1 MHRRRRSRT
10 HLLFQLVTVSIAV
23 IALSLV
29 GLRLWLN
36 YSTTSPRGIST
47 STAPSATTSSVPTH
61 VTPSEQSQLKQTVD
75 AILESRVGT
84 IEVAVE
90 DLNSGVT
97 STFGPQNPQD
107 EASVVKVNIL
117 AALLAT
123 SQTSNPPLTAPMREL
138 AREMIVAS
146 DNNAATS
153 LWTVAGGSAGI
164 AAVDGRIGLTSTTP
178 SPCVQCAGFP
188 WPGWGLTTT
197 TPLDQLKLLR
207 EIFFDSTFLNSVERV
222 YQLQLM
228 ESVLPSERWGI
239 SSGVP
244 STAAVAL
251 KNGWLPLNDA
261 DTDWQINSVGWVR
274 GNGRD
279 YLIAL
284 FSTGNPSEVYGI
296 QTLDAVSAQIW
307 DHLG

>member
-1 MHRRRRSRT
+1 M
-10 HLLFQLVTVSIAV
+10 
-23 IALSLV
+23 
-29 GLRLWLN
+29 
-36 YSTTSPRGIST
+36 
-47 STAPSATTSSVPTH
+47 H
-61 VTPSEQSQLKQTVD
+61 VTPSEQSQLKQTID
-75 AILESRVGT
+75 AILESRVGA

-90 DLNSGVT
+90 NLNSGVT

-117 AALLAT
+117 AALLAK
-123 SQTSNPPLTAPMREL
+123 SPTSNPPLTAPMREL
-138 AREMIVAS
+138 AQEMIVAS

-153 LWTVAGGSAGI
+153 LWTAAGGSDGI
-164 AAVDGRIGLTSTTP
+164 AAVNRRIGLTSTTP
-178 SPCVQCAGFP
+178 SPCVQCSGFP

-207 EIFFDSTFLNSVERV
+207 EIFFDGAFMNSVDRA

-228 ESVLPSERWGI
+228 ESVLPSERWGV

-307 DHLG
+307 EHLGS